1 MIRHFT
7 ALFAVLAIVAGVGAQ
22 DKKPLSIRWHGQSF
36 FEITSSAGTRIVLDP
51 HNIEAFG
58 RDTEI
63 TADLVILSHFHND
76 HTQVSVLKDSKKAK
90 VLTGLKDEKGD
101 GKRVSWNNLDEK
113 FKDVHIRSVGTYH
126 DDMSGMKRGLN
137 SVTILE
143 VDGYKI
149 AHLGDLGHT
158 LSDNQLK
165 QIGEVD
171 VLMIP
176 VGGVYTLNGID
187 AKRVVEQIKPKHYVI
202 PMHYGIE
209 GVYTDLLTTEAFL
222 EEQKNVIKEKT
233 NELKLEP
240 GAKPPAELTVLIL
253 KWASK

>member
-1 MIRHFT
+1 MIRHLT
-7 ALFAVLAIVAGVGAQ
+7 ALFAVLAVVAGAGAQ

-36 FEITSSAGTRIVLDP
+36 FEITSSEGTRIVLDP

-58 RDTEI
+58 RNTEI
-63 TADLVILSHFHND
+63 GADLVILSHFHND
-76 HTQVSVLKDSKKAK
+76 HTQVGILKDAKKAK
-90 VLTGLKDEKGD
+90 VLNGLKDEKGD

-113 FKDVHIRSVGTYH
+113 FKDVHIRSVGTFH

-149 AHLGDLGHT
+149 AHLGDLGHILT
-158 LSDNQLK
+158 DNQVK

-176 VGGVYTLNGID
+176 VGGVYTLNGLD

-222 EEQKNVIKEKT
+222 EDQKNVIKEKT
-233 NELKLEP
+233 NLLKLEP

-253 KWASK
+253 KWAEK